1 MEHDGRKEEQDAQH
15 SEEQTKQE
23 TIEQEQTFLKLT
35 TEAELNETAADV
47 RTDPLVIGQ
56 EDISEVI
63 MSNDDVGDDVGDD
76 VEELE
81 DGEEV
86 DAFSSEAFDEE
97 PAALSEMEL
106 NELIE
111 SICTSKAEEFRMIGY
126 EHVTGRE
133 IWECVSD
140 KYQKTGMPAL
150 HQIVN
155 DILSLKVTK
164 FMNWMTMSIYKSNPF
179 A

>member
-15 SEEQTKQE
+15 SEDQTKQE
-23 TIEQEQTFLKLT
+23 TIEQKQTFLELT
-35 TEAELNETAADV
+35 TETELDETAADV
-47 RTDPLVIGQ
+47 QQTDPLVIGQ
-56 EDISEVI
+56 EDIPEVI
-63 MSNDDVGDDVGDD
+63 MTNDDVSDD

-81 DGEEV
+81 DGEELE
-86 DAFSSEAFDEE
+86 AFSSEELDEE
-97 PAALSEMEL
+97 PVTLSEMEL

>member
-1 MEHDGRKEEQDAQH
+1 MEQDERKEDHVDQH
-15 SEEQTKQE
+15 SEERT
-23 TIEQEQTFLKLT
+23 EQESFEHEQQLHKSNAEAGQLETNQAQLLPEYPVTGSMDDSLT
-35 TEAELNETAADV
+35 NS
-47 RTDPLVIGQ
+47 I
-56 EDISEVI
+56 EDYS
-63 MSNDDVGDDVGDD
+63 
-76 VEELE
+76 EELE
-81 DGEEV
+81 
-86 DAFSSEAFDEE
+86 SSEPEAE
-97 PAALSEMEL
+97 PAQLSEMEL

-111 SICTSKAEEFRMIGY
+111 NICTSKAEEFRMIGY
-126 EHVTGRE
+126 EHVTGKE

>member
-1 MEHDGRKEEQDAQH
+1 MDPEE
-15 SEEQTKQE
+15 
-23 TIEQEQTFLKLT
+23 
-35 TEAELNETAADV
+35 
-47 RTDPLVIGQ
+47 
-56 EDISEVI
+56 
-63 MSNDDVGDDVGDD
+63 
-76 VEELE
+76 
-81 DGEEV
+81 
-86 DAFSSEAFDEE
+86 EE
-97 PAALSEMEL
+97 PVALSELEL

>member
-15 SEEQTKQE
+15 SEDQTKQE
-23 TIEQEQTFLKLT
+23 TIEQEQTFLELT
-35 TEAELNETAADV
+35 TETESNETAADV
-47 RTDPLVIGQ
+47 QTDPLVIGQ
-56 EDISEVI
+56 EDMPEVI
-63 MSNDDVGDDVGDD
+63 MTNDDGSNDVGELDDG
-76 VEELE
+76 EELE
-81 DGEEV
+81 
-86 DAFSSEAFDEE
+86 AFSSEELDEE
-97 PAALSEMEL
+97 PVALSEMEL

>member
-1 MEHDGRKEEQDAQH
+1 MEHDGRKEEYENQH
-15 SEEQTKQE
+15 SEEQTKQVA
-23 TIEQEQTFLKLT
+23 TEQEQILLELN
-35 TEAELNETAADV
+35 TEAGLNAAEANVQTEIQAFVAMD
-47 RTDPLVIGQ
+47 
-56 EDISEVI
+56 EDIK
-63 MSNDDVGDDVGDD
+63 DPGDDV
-76 VEELE
+76 VPEESE
-81 DGEEV
+81 TSSIDPEE
-86 DAFSSEAFDEE
+86 EE
-97 PAALSEMEL
+97 PVALSELEL

>member
-15 SEEQTKQE
+15 SEDQTKQE
-23 TIEQEQTFLKLT
+23 TIEQKQTFLELT
-35 TEAELNETAADV
+35 TETELNETAADV
-47 RTDPLVIGQ
+47 QQTDPLVIGQ
-56 EDISEVI
+56 EDIPEVI
-63 MSNDDVGDDVGDD
+63 MTNDDVSDD
-76 VEELE
+76 VEEFT
-81 DGEEV
+81 DGEELE
-86 DAFSSEAFDEE
+86 AFSSEELDEE
-97 PAALSEMEL
+97 PVALSEMEL